1 MKKLVILLVL
11 SAVSGCASI
20 VSDSRYPVQVNSA
33 PVGVSF
39 EVKNEDNR
47 VVASGVTPTNIM
59 LKSGAGYFNGEE
71 YTFTFT
77 SECNSTRQQILDSE
91 LDGWYFGNII
101 FGGLIGLFVVDP
113 LTGAMFKLPEN
124 VNENL
129 LKSCVAEVS
138 NEEEISKTL

>member
-1 MKKLVILLVL
+1 MKKLVILSVL
-11 SAVSGCASI
+11 ISISGCASI

-77 SECNSTRQQILDSE
+77 SDCNSTRQQILDSE
-91 LDGWYFGNII
+91 LDGWYFGNIL

-124 VNENL
+124 VNQNL

-138 NEEEISKTL
+138 KEEVSI

>member
-1 MKKLVILLVL
+1 MKNLVILLVL

>member
-1 MKKLVILLVL
+1 M
-11 SAVSGCASI
+11 SI
-20 VSDSRYPVQVNSA
+20 KVDQVTKIYGQQKA
-33 PVGVSF
+33 LDAVSF

-77 SECNSTRQQILDSE
+77 SDCNSTRQQILDSE
-91 LDGWYFGNII
+91 LDGWYFGNIL

-113 LTGAMFKLPEN
+113 LTGAMFKLPGN
-124 VNENL
+124 VNQNL

-138 NEEEISKTL
+138 KEEVSI

>member
-1 MKKLVILLVL
+1 MKKLVILSVL
-11 SAVSGCASI
+11 LTISGCASI

-59 LKSGAGYFNGEE
+59 LKSGSGYFNGEE

-77 SECNSTRQQILDSE
+77 SECNSTKQQILDSE

-101 FGGLIGLFVVDP
+101 FGGLLGLFVVDP

-124 VNENL
+124 VNENM
-129 LKSCVAEVS
+129 LKSCVAEV
-138 NEEEISKTL
+138 NKKEEVNI

>member
-1 MKKLVILLVL
+1 MKKLVILSVL
-11 SAVSGCASI
+11 ISISGCASI

-77 SECNSTRQQILDSE
+77 SDCNSTRQQILDSE
-91 LDGWYFGNII
+91 LDGWYFGNIL

-113 LTGAMFKLPEN
+113 LTGAMFKLPET
-124 VNENL
+124 L
-129 LKSCVAEVS
+129 L
-138 NEEEISKTL
+138 SKALLPNAIFPLPVVLL